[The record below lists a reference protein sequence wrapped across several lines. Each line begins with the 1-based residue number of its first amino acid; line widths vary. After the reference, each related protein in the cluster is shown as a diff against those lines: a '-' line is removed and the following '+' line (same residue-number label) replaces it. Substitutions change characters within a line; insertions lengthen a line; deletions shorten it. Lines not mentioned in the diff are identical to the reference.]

1 MEIVLVLILHNE
13 KKGNGWMDKIKYP
26 IIRVFLNNIGQ
37 CQSELN
43 ISLVDKIYM
52 SLKILKFSYLYI
64 GMILLRFYSARFA
77 IGNL

>member
-1 MEIVLVLILHNE
+1 
-13 KKGNGWMDKIKYP
+13 MDRIKYQ
-26 IIRVFLNNIGQ
+26 IIYVFLYNIGQ

-52 SLKILKFSYLYI
+52 SLKTLLKFSYLFI
-64 GMILLRFYSARFA
+64 GMQSLRFYRARFE